1 MANTFKS
8 YLTSEVTTL
17 TTVHTGPANT
27 QTTVIGLSL
36 ANVST
41 SLVTLSVTL
50 VRSGTPYH
58 IVKNAQI
65 PAGDSLILFGGD
77 QKLVS
82 QAGDLLKVVSSN
94 TVDVIVSVL
103 EIA

>member
-8 YLTSEVTTL
+8 YLTSQVTTL
-17 TTVHTGPANT
+17 ATVHTGPANT

-41 SLVTLSVTL
+41 SLATLSVMLT
-50 VRSGTPYH
+50 RSGTSYYV
-58 IVKNAQI
+58 VKNAQI
-65 PAGDSLILFGGD
+65 PVGDSLILFGGD

-82 QAGDLLKVVSSN
+82 QAGDLLKVVSDN